1 MIEERIG
8 LEIYVFVIH
17 SNLNYHC
24 MLFEEKGLQLVLPFE
39 AEIEEIL
46 SNG

>member
-1 MIEERIG
+1 MIKERIG

-24 MLFEEKGLQLVLPFE
+24 MLFEDKVLQFVLPFE
-39 AEIEEIL
+39 AEVKEIL
-46 SNG
+46 SNR

>member
-1 MIEERIG
+1 MIKERIG
-8 LEIYVFVIH
+8 LEIYIFVIH
-17 SNLNYHC
+17 SNSNYHC
-24 MLFEEKGLQLVLPFE
+24 MLFEEKGLQFVLPFE